1 MALLAYP
8 HPRAPPPLLLLL
20 SLLACGPAPSP
31 GPADGGGGTSTP
43 AEVPELRAE
52 RSLSWTTPA
61 LLEGDGPAS
70 FARVLAAVAPGGNV
84 GPLLRAWF
92 HRFATTAH
100 SERALPSQFVDAVAA
115 AQGEDPA
122 AWDLSV
128 LPFSPTGIHNRI
140 DLAELRPGGHCG
152 ELRVSHA
159 STDPTLQPFHLLF
172 LFRQPAE
179 PDDLA
184 PDGTVHCAG
193 TARRWAA
200 LSGLEGPALEAA
212 VRERLAQGLTH
223 DRFLLA
229 ESVEFTLAPWEWRQW
244 EKVPDP
250 TGALPFLL
258 DNPPLFQQV
267 DVERVNAPGP
277 LREAFLSFVQANAAA
292 LAGRWQEI
300 PRAYRAPSI
309 RINQGV
315 ERTPLSL
322 AGLDPA
328 VSAAHPA
335 LRQAIERVGCAACHT
350 ADADFVHLRPGRGPS
365 PFYVKELS
373 ARVDWLAR
381 AAQGLA
387 PQAPFGPLQK
397 DPVLP

>member
-1 MALLAYP
+1 VRSPEKKAALVE
-8 HPRAPPPLLLLL
+8 
-20 SLLACGPAPSP
+20 ACMKQSAARTAAELVVVT
-31 GPADGGGGTSTP
+31 AD
-43 AEVPELRAE
+43 
-52 RSLSWTTPA
+52 PA
-61 LLEGDGPAS
+61 L
-70 FARVLAAVAPGGNV
+70 
-84 GPLLRAWF
+84 W
-92 HRFATTAH
+92 
-100 SERALPSQFVDAVAA
+100 ERANP
-115 AQGEDPA
+115 EM
-122 AWDLSV
+122 
-128 LPFSPTGIHNRI
+128 
-140 DLAELRPGGHCG
+140 LA
-152 ELRVSHA
+152 
-159 STDPTLQPFHLLF
+159 F
-172 LFRQPAE
+172 
-179 PDDLA
+179 
-184 PDGTVHCAG
+184 
-193 TARRWAA
+193 
-200 LSGLEGPALEAA
+200 
-212 VRERLAQGLTH
+212 
-223 DRFLLA
+223 
-229 ESVEFTLAPWEWRQW
+229 
-244 EKVPDP
+244 
-250 TGALPFLL
+250 
-258 DNPPLFQQV
+258 
-267 DVERVNAPGP
+267 VERVNAPGP

-309 RINQGV
+309 RIHQGV